1 MTTNVIIQQ
10 PQAVQSNQWSTGIC
24 DCFDDL
30 PVCCLG
36 YWCFPCLTCKTTADF
51 GECICLPLLDIL
63 WTATQFFG
71 IPICVPPV
79 SFALRVGVRYRYGIE
94 GDMCSDCIYATCCN
108 ICSWCQV
115 AREIKRRKS
124 GPAIVSTRPTVI
136 STTSAVAPQPML
148 KQCPRSSPL
157 FGVAQITTSYNL
169 QQPFNLF
176 VSECDRFTSAALT
189 QKNGA
194 DGGSPLSREALTEVY
209 SKPRVDLADTTTADF
224 GECCCLPLLDILW
237 TAAGLTGIPVCVPP
251 VAFAL
256 RVGVRYRY
264 GIEGDM
270 CSDCIY
276 ATFCNICSWCQVA
289 REIKRRKSGPA
300 MVSTRPTVI
309 TTTTTAAAPQPM
321 FMAPQPMF
329 MAPQP
334 MLMASQPMLMASQP
348 AYVTP
353 QPMSTQSTVVM

>member
-24 DCFDDL
+24 DCCDDL

-36 YWCFPCLTCKTTADF
+36 YWCFPCLACKTTGDF
-51 GECICLPLLDIL
+51 GE
-63 WTATQFFG
+63 
-71 IPICVPPV
+71 
-79 SFALRVGVRYRYGIE
+79 
-94 GDMCSDCIYATCCN
+94 N
-108 ICSWCQV
+108 
-115 AREIKRRKS
+115 
-124 GPAIVSTRPTVI
+124 
-136 STTSAVAPQPML
+136 
-148 KQCPRSSPL
+148 
-157 FGVAQITTSYNL
+157 
-169 QQPFNLF
+169 
-176 VSECDRFTSAALT
+176 
-189 QKNGA
+189 
-194 DGGSPLSREALTEVY
+194 
-209 SKPRVDLADTTTADF
+209 
-224 GECCCLPLLDILW
+224 CCLPLLDTLW
-237 TAAGLTGIPVCVPP
+237 TITQFFGVPICVPP

-300 MVSTRPTVI
+300 IVNTRPTVI
-309 TTTTTAAAPQPM
+309 TTTTTAPAPQPM

-334 MLMASQPMLMASQP
+334 MLMASQP
-348 AYVTP
+348 AYVMP